1 LVSEQLVIFVTA
13 TTGQGDP
20 PKNMKVK
27 IFGSFAL
34 IHKHHSIACCSS
46 FVTTTTDLYHLT
58 LCLLQRSPNQT

>member
-46 FVTTTTDLYHLT
+46 FVTTTTDLYHL
-58 LCLLQRSPNQT
+58 